1 MGKEQYQW
9 PGYKV
14 LFRKRLAVAP
24 LPIKF
29 QELDQDQNIYSAK
42 SSTVPSLPRAC
53 PEGCALRFHG
63 FPVKRDTRDWRDT
76 KGGLTRPNHRPRST
90 TASTFAV
97 PWTPAKQFNIIQHNS
112 TMQGKPSSIQTSK
125 LLSVIH
131 NWRIKSEEIH
141 LVQHNMFYSVIR
153 RHHSHWMHWG
163 GQEMNNM
170 LHVCV
175 CVFFH
180 MLCICTAH
188 LSASACL
195 IILWDK
201 KWTHDK
207 HATDLRRS
215 VWSRFRWLQ
224 LCLEILKG

>member
-1 MGKEQYQW
+1 MGK
-9 PGYKV
+9 
-14 LFRKRLAVAP
+14 
-24 LPIKF
+24 
-29 QELDQDQNIYSAK
+29 
-42 SSTVPSLPRAC
+42 
-53 PEGCALRFHG
+53 
-63 FPVKRDTRDWRDT
+63 
-76 KGGLTRPNHRPRST
+76 RPNHRPRST

-97 PWTPAKQFNIIQHNS
+97 PWTPSKQFNIIQDNS

-125 LLSVIH
+125 LLLVIH

-141 LVQHNMFYSVIR
+141 LMQHNMFYSVIR

-170 LHVCV
+170 LRVCV

-201 KWTHDK
+201 KLTHDK

>member
-170 LHVCV
+170 LHVRV
-175 CVFFH
+175 CLLPYVVH
-180 MLCICTAH
+180 LYSTSLSICMFDH
-188 LSASACL
+188 P
-195 IILWDK
+195 
-201 KWTHDK
+201 
-207 HATDLRRS
+207 
-215 VWSRFRWLQ
+215 V
-224 LCLEILKG
+224 G